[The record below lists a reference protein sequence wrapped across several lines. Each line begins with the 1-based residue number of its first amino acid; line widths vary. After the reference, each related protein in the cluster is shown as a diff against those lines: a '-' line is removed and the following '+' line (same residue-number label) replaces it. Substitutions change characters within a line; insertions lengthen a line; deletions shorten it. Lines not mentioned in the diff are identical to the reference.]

1 MAVNQV
7 ARSIDQ
13 AIQETVQKRIFIG
26 ENDIKLNPSLTPVLT
41 LITKIGNRKKT
52 TATAR
57 VEWIEDDYVG
67 HWGQA
72 NNGGDASSGT
82 TTFTVL
88 DGTLFNVND
97 LVLVPKIA
105 SSAAA
110 EEVMRVT
117 GVAGN
122 VLTVTRGIGG
132 AGADTIGTTADL
144 RILASAY
151 AEGGAF
157 GKSRSTTK
165 AVKISYT
172 QIFRRP
178 VQITKS
184 MTAQAQFGPSNER
197 LYQRQKAL
205 EEHRKEIESAGFWSR
220 PSEALALPATVRT
233 TMGFKSRIVTNV
245 YNANQTLTEG
255 GMLSFAELAFGK
267 YYEGD
272 EKLLVSSVKVI
283 SAFNYFALGHQ
294 RTQPADTIYGV
305 KVRRFNTGHGD
316 FMIVRDLLLE
326 NGPVNGV
333 GFGSEAYALDI
344 ESIEFAPLAG
354 NGENRD
360 TSLLTDVVKD
370 GSDQYQD
377 EYLTEGA
384 WVTRF
389 EQRHSR
395 IYNVTT
401 YA

>member
-1 MAVNQV
+1 MAINVV
-7 ARSIDQ
+7 ARSVDQ
-13 AIQETVQKRIFIG
+13 SIQETVQKRVFIG
-26 ENDIKLNPSLTPVLT
+26 EKDILLNPSLTPLFT
-41 LITKIGNRKKT
+41 LVTKLKNRKPT
-52 TATAR
+52 ESTR

-72 NNGGDASSGT
+72 NNGADASAGT

-88 DGTLFNVND
+88 DGTLFAVND
-97 LVLVPKIA
+97 LILIPKVA
-105 SSAAA
+105 SSSAA
-110 EEVMRVT
+110 EEIARVT
-117 GVAGN
+117 VVAGN

-132 AGADTIGTTADL
+132 AGADTIGQTADI
-144 RILASAY
+144 RILASAF
-151 AEGGAF
+151 AEGAAY

-165 AVKISYT
+165 IPKISYT
-172 QIFRRP
+172 QIYRRP

-184 MTAQAQFGPSNER
+184 ATAQAIFGPSNDR
-197 LYQRQKAL
+197 TFQRKKAL
-205 EEHRKEIESAGFWSR
+205 EEHRKEIESSGLWGR

-233 TMGFKSRIVTNV
+233 TMGLKSRIVTNV

-272 EKLLVSSVKVI
+272 EKLLLSSIKVI

-294 RTQPADTIYGV
+294 RTQPSDDVYGV

-316 FMIVRDLLLE
+316 FLIVRDLLLE
-326 NGPVNGV
+326 NGPVNGF

-344 ESIEFAPLAG
+344 ESIYFCPLAA

-370 GSDQYQD
+370 GSDNYQD

-384 WVTRF
+384 WAHKF
-389 EQRHSR
+389 ESRHAR
-395 IYNVTT
+395 IYNVTA

>member
-1 MAVNQV
+1 MAINVV

-13 AIQETVQKRIFIG
+13 SIQETVQKRVFIG
-26 ENDIKLNPSLTPVLT
+26 EKDILLNPSLTPLFT
-41 LITKIGNRKKT
+41 LVTKIKNRKT
-52 TATAR
+52 TESAR
-57 VEWIEDDYVG
+57 VEWAEDDYVG

-72 NNGGDASSGT
+72 NNGADASAGT

-88 DGTLFNVND
+88 DGTLFAVND
-97 LVLVPKIA
+97 LILIPKIA
-105 SSAAA
+105 SSSAA
-110 EEVMRVT
+110 EEIARVT
-117 GVAGN
+117 VVAGN

-132 AGADTIGTTADL
+132 AGADTIGQTADI
-144 RILASAY
+144 RILASAF
-151 AEGGAF
+151 AEGGAY

-172 QIFRRP
+172 QIYRRP

-184 MTAQAQFGPSNER
+184 STAQAIFGPSNDR
-197 LYQRQKAL
+197 LYQRKKAM
-205 EEHRKEIESAGFWSR
+205 EEHRKEIESSGLWGRA
-220 PSEALALPATVRT
+220 SEALALPATVRT
-233 TMGFKSRIVTNV
+233 TMGLKSRIVTNV

-272 EKLLVSSVKVI
+272 EKLLISSVKVI

-294 RTQPADTIYGV
+294 RTQPSDEVYGV

-344 ESIEFAPLAG
+344 ESIFFCPLAG

-360 TSLLTDVVKD
+360 TQLLTDVVKD
-370 GSDQYQD
+370 GSDNYQD

-384 WVTRF
+384 WVHKF
-389 EQRHSR
+389 EQRHAR
-395 IYNVTT
+395 IYNVLG

>member
-1 MAVNQV
+1 MAINVV

-13 AIQETVQKRIFIG
+13 SIQETVQKRVFIG
-26 ENDIKLNPSLTPVLT
+26 EKDILLNPSLTPLFT
-41 LITKIGNRKKT
+41 LVTKIKNRKT
-52 TATAR
+52 TESAR
-57 VEWIEDDYVG
+57 VEWAEDDYVG

-72 NNGGDASSGT
+72 NNGADASAGT

-88 DGTLFNVND
+88 DGTLFAVND
-97 LVLVPKIA
+97 LILIPKIA
-105 SSAAA
+105 SSSAA
-110 EEVMRVT
+110 EEIARVT
-117 GVAGN
+117 TVAGN

-132 AGADTIGTTADL
+132 AGADTIGQTADI
-144 RILASAY
+144 RILASAF
-151 AEGGAF
+151 AEGGAY

-172 QIFRRP
+172 QIYRRP

-184 MTAQAQFGPSNER
+184 STAQAIFGPSNDR
-197 LYQRQKAL
+197 LYQRKKAM
-205 EEHRKEIESAGFWSR
+205 EEHRKEIESSGLWGRA
-220 PSEALALPATVRT
+220 SEALALPATVRT
-233 TMGFKSRIVTNV
+233 TMGLKSRIVTNV

-272 EKLLVSSVKVI
+272 EKLLISSVKVI

-294 RTQPADTIYGV
+294 RTQPSDEVYGV

-344 ESIEFAPLAG
+344 ESIFFCPLAG

-360 TSLLTDVVKD
+360 TQLLTDVVKD
-370 GSDQYQD
+370 GSDNYQD

-384 WVTRF
+384 WVHKF
-389 EQRHSR
+389 EQRHAR
-395 IYNVTT
+395 IYNVLG